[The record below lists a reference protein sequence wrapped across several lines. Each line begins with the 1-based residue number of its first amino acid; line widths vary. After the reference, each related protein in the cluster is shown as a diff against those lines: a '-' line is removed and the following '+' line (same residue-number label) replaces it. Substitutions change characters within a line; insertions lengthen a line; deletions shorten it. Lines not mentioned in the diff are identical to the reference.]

1 MKKIYFLAAIIL
13 IVPIL
18 LMLAGCQTVAPMVTA
33 PRNDSIII
41 RHHYEHDSIY
51 VQDSMAV
58 ALVHDTVYIN
68 RWRTKDRFSIVQ
80 RTDTIYQDKE
90 VVVTMPP
97 EKYVPSFYKWCTG
110 LFIGLI
116 ILLLLYVAARIAIR
130 IYAHR

>member
-1 MKKIYFLAAIIL
+1 
-13 IVPIL
+13 
-18 LMLAGCQTVAPMVTA
+18 
-33 PRNDSIII
+33 
-41 RHHYEHDSIY
+41 
-51 VQDSMAV
+51 
-58 ALVHDTVYIN
+58 VYIN